1 VVVFLGLLPI
11 YLLTIHTNPLIMSPD
26 PVGVSGSAWSVARSG
41 TPVLQPGSPAW
52 DVWLIPTGNG
62 AGLVSN
68 REPGLVALGALSYLF
83 APAAPIR
90 DVTPLSVMAAL
101 LSAAAMGVLAAAFHR
116 LVSRRV
122 AIAGAFLAGL
132 GTTTWSV
139 SSTALWPHSPDQ
151 LFLALT
157 LLTGCLGTSV
167 GAGVAYALAITVR
180 PPVAAVAPVHGMWH
194 AARARSLRP
203 TLVIGSISAAGLAA
217 VLLYSHIFWRGGL
230 DSQYVDAGSGFT
242 SSFVDVRPQAWLGF
256 LRNIAL
262 TVVSPSRGVLSGS
275 MFLLLLVPGL
285 AAAWRVA
292 PPWVRSATV
301 GGLVYLAIQL
311 KANRYDGG
319 YQFWSYRYPLETLTL
334 AAPLLV
340 LAWKEWTSKT
350 VRRRAYFLVLSVL
363 SVTVQALGAVSY
375 PALRM
380 GLGRPNPWLPGDHPA
395 FAVAILG
402 AGAVAAFIVFVRV
415 VSRGDTDST
424 RERSS

>member
-1 VVVFLGLLPI
+1 LVVFLGLLPV
-11 YLLTIHTNPLIMSPD
+11 YLLTIHTNPLVMSPD

-52 DVWLIPTGNG
+52 DVWLIPAGNG

-83 APAAPIR
+83 APATPIR
-90 DVTPLSVMAAL
+90 DVTPVSVMAAL
-101 LSAAAMGVLAAAFHR
+101 LSAAAMGVLAAVFHR
-116 LVSRRV
+116 LVSRRA

-157 LLTGCLGTSV
+157 LLTGCLGSSLGV
-167 GAGVAYALAITVR
+167 GAAYALAITVR
-180 PPVAAVAPVHGMWH
+180 PPLAAVAAVHGLWH
-194 AARARSLRP
+194 AARTRSLRP
-203 TLVIGSISAAGLAA
+203 LLVIGSISAAGLGA
-217 VLLYSHIFWRGGL
+217 VLLYSDIFWRGGL

-242 SSFVDVRPQAWLGF
+242 SAFVDIRPQAWLSF
-256 LRNIAL
+256 ARNIAL
-262 TVVSPSRGVLSGS
+262 TVVSPSRGVLAGS

-292 PPWVRSATV
+292 PTWVRSATV
-301 GGLVYLAIQL
+301 GALVYMAIQL

-319 YQFWSYRYPLETLTL
+319 YQFWSYRYPLEALTL

-340 LAWKEWTSKT
+340 LAWREWTSRT
-350 VRRRAYFLVLSVL
+350 VRRRAYFVALSAL

-380 GLGRPNPWLPGDHPA
+380 GLGRPNPWLPGDHPLCA
-395 FAVAILG
+395 IAILG
-402 AGAVAAFIVFVRV
+402 AGAVAAFTLFVRV
-415 VSRGDTDST
+415 VGRGEAKGK
-424 RERSS
+424 RERST